1 MQVEIE
7 AEEIRWGEWD
17 EKTEKDEDKTKIQLY
32 PGLFET
38 QYSCN
43 AFTFLAR
50 AVCLPGR
57 WSAPAKV
64 KLTKVEIPATD
75 LWSEGT
81 GQLNGTFHLL
91 I

>member
-1 MQVEIE
+1 MNEMKKK
-7 AEEIRWGEWD
+7 
-17 EKTEKDEDKTKIQLY
+17 EKGEDKTKIQLY
-32 PGLFET
+32 PGLFVT

-43 AFTFLAR
+43 AFTFLACT
-50 AVCLPGR
+50 VCLPCR
-57 WSAPAKV
+57 WPAPSKV